1 MSNKQEK
8 RDFVQLKVPDTI
20 LKHKKHI
27 FKFEL
32 IELDMNIYVNCF
44 CWTCNEN
51 LGRISLIFV
60 LRNLG

>member
-1 MSNKQEK
+1 MTEEQEK
-8 RDFVQLKVPDTI
+8 GNIFQLKVPGTI
-20 LKHKKHI
+20 LKHKKHV

-44 CWTCNEN
+44 CWTCDEN
-51 LGRISLIFV
+51 LGRISLIFL